1 MNSPYHAIIP
11 IFPQPSDK
19 RQGAFD
25 IYSHLLAQRVV
36 FLRGELTEETANQ
49 IVAQLLFLD
58 AEDPERDIFFYINSS
73 GDSVM
78 AGMAVYDTIK
88 QIRADISTV
97 CVGTAASMGAFLL
110 SSGAKGKRFALPNAR
125 IMIRQPSGGA
135 QGAASDIQAV
145 AKEILYLKESINRIL
160 ASNTGRSQEQI
171 ERDSERDFFM
181 SAEEA
186 KAYGLV
192 DSIVMKPPTSVQSST
207 TE

>member
-1 MNSPYHAIIP
+1 MNSPYHASIP

-58 AEDPERDIFFYINSS
+58 AEDPEQDIFFYINSS

-110 SSGAKGKRFALPNAR
+110 SSGAKGKRFALQNAR
-125 IMIRQPSGGA
+125 IMIRKPSGGA

-186 KAYGLV
+186 KPYGLV
-192 DSIVMKPPTSVQSST
+192 DSIVMKAPTSVQSST